1 LSPVEGGD
9 LWVYFR
15 FSVLT
20 ILLMRMEIPLLLAG
34 IITSSK

>member
-1 LSPVEGGD
+1 MSPVEGGD
-9 LWVYFR
+9 LWVSFR

-34 IITSSK
+34 IITSGK